1 MTLAP
6 AAFAIPGDI
15 ETVTGGYIYERR
27 VLDGLR
33 AQGREV
39 AHLRLGAGFPAPTPQ
54 EMSDAVAQ
62 MAAVAREVPLIVDGL
77 VFGAI
82 ETAGLDSVRAPMV
95 AMIHHPLALEAGLT
109 EDRRRRLHA
118 RERDNLVRA
127 AHVVVNS
134 PHTAATLVRDYNVA
148 RAKISVAL
156 PGVDRPAG
164 PPAPQTP
171 PLILSVGIRHP
182 RKGHDV
188 LLKAL
193 ARIADL
199 DWNAVIVGSDYH
211 ADHAAELDALRN
223 ALGLD
228 ARVRFAGLVPAEE
241 LARLYRAA
249 SVFALASRYEGY
261 GMAFAEALVHGLPVV
276 ACRAGAVPETVP
288 ETAGLLVTPD
298 DPAAFA
304 EALRAVLE
312 DAGRLRSLA
321 RGAADGGAALP
332 RWSDTVAV
340 MSGALDRL
348 AAR

>member
-1 MTLAP
+1 MTRAP

-27 VLDGLR
+27 VLEGLR

-62 MAAVAREVPLIVDGL
+62 MAAVAREMPLIVDGL

-82 ETAGLDSVRAPMV
+82 ETAGLDTVRAPMV

-118 RERDNLVRA
+118 RERDNLARA

-134 PHTAATLVRDYNVA
+134 PHTAATLVRDYDVPV
-148 RAKISVAL
+148 AKISVAL
-156 PGVDRPAG
+156 PGVDRPAE
-164 PPAPQTP
+164 PPVPEAR

-188 LLKAL
+188 LLQAL

-211 ADHAAELDALRN
+211 ADHAAELDALRG
-223 ALGLD
+223 ALGLE

-249 SVFALASRYEGY
+249 SIFALASRYEGY

-276 ACRAGAVPETVP
+276 ACRAGAVPDTVP
-288 ETAGLLVTPD
+288 EAAGLLVPPD
-298 DPAAFA
+298 DPGAFA
-304 EALRAVLE
+304 EALRTVLE
-312 DAGRLRSLA
+312 DAGRCRSLA
-321 RGAADGGAALP
+321 RGASDAGAALP
-332 RWSDTVAV
+332 RWTDTVAV